1 MKNNILIL
9 LIIYFFS
16 GIAQDS
22 TKVDS
27 VSTGGFNNSNPLR
40 NKTKIRI
47 LAHSLFKEMDTN
59 LISSVLLDPKEDL
72 FTPTFFAVNSG
83 LYKFPFLLNTEDYGW
98 FSTNVMQTYDQLD
111 FKYDSIPELKAKYD
125 HGFPTTHWFTA
136 DFNRKIG
143 ASSLTA
149 KFNRRA
155 SETLYTNTRSFR
167 TNVLIGTEIPIN
179 KNYKLTLGY
188 FRNQAEINENGGI
201 KNIDSIPIVTEF
213 NSLELFSNLNSA
225 KNNIFNQKIHASQ
238 RLIFKES
245 IDSITHQKSNWGL
258 SLVTDFSENRMS
270 FELNE
275 NDIDSGYFLNTF
287 NDTLATFDSVGFK
300 TVTVQPSIF
309 IKNKS
314 GGYNIGYN
322 KKFNDFKGF
331 NDAFAFLKGEFRLK
345 KIPISYSTKYHLEG
359 IWKSNWEVIL
369 RSNYYLRKETG
380 DTVRSNKLL
389 NLTFTSSAKNP
400 EYIFHSFSGNHHQ
413 WENNFKPVS
422 LNKAN
427 LELFFKSITTIVDVE
442 IQNVSNYIYF
452 DQNSLPQQTKKN
464 ITAGKIHVKNQFGK
478 KIIRVYSG
486 IGTQFSTSELIRIP
500 MFFSRNTIS
509 LNFKYRSVPLT
520 LGGTASYFSKYQGL
534 NYNPSIRHYHLGDN
548 MAGGT
553 AVIDWF
559 IAARLGPADLYV
571 KFDNSFYTL
580 NRNLFLGDNYPI
592 YKSYVRFGLK
602 WRLKN

>member
-9 LIIYFFS
+9 FIIYFFS
-16 GIAQDS
+16 GAAQDS
-22 TKVDS
+22 TKIDS
-27 VSTGGFNNSNPLR
+27 VSIGGFNNSNASTNR
-40 NKTKIRI
+40 TKIR
-47 LAHSLFKEMDTN
+47 LLVHPPFKEIDTN

-72 FTPTFFAVNSG
+72 FTPTFFAINSG

-98 FSTNVMQTYDQLD
+98 FSSNVMQTYDQLY
-111 FKYDSIPELKAKYD
+111 FKYDSAPELTAKYD

-143 ASSLTA
+143 ESSLTA

-155 SETLYTNTRSFR
+155 SEALYANTRAFR

-213 NSLELFSNLNSA
+213 NGIELFSNLNSA
-225 KNNIFNQKIHASQ
+225 KNNIFNQKIHVSQ
-238 RLIFKES
+238 SFIFKES
-245 IDSITHQKSNWGL
+245 IDSITNQKSNWGL
-258 SLVTDFSENRMS
+258 NLVTDFSENRIS

-300 TVTVQPSIF
+300 TVTIQPSIF
-309 IKNKS
+309 IKKKS
-314 GGYNIGYN
+314 GVHNIGYN
-322 KKFNDFKGF
+322 KKFNDFEGF
-331 NDAFAFLKGEFRLK
+331 NDAFAFVKGGFRLK

-359 IWKSNWEVIL
+359 IWKNNWEIKF
-369 RSNYYLRKETG
+369 RSDYYLKKEKG
-380 DTVRSNKLL
+380 DTLRDKKLF
-389 NLTFTSSAKNP
+389 NLTFSSSAKHP
-400 EYIFHSFSGNHHQ
+400 EYIFHSFSGNHYQ
-413 WENNFKPVS
+413 WENNFKPVN

-427 LELFFKSITTIVDVE
+427 LELFLSSITTIVDIE
-442 IQNVSNYIYF
+442 IQNVSDYIYF
-452 DQNSLPQQTKKN
+452 DQNSLPQQTNKN
-464 ITAGKIHVKNQFGK
+464 ITAAKIHVKNQFGK
-478 KIIRVYSG
+478 KIIRIYSG
-486 IGTQFSTSELIRIP
+486 IGTQFSTSDLIRIP
-500 MFFSRNTIS
+500 IFFSRNTIS

-520 LGGTASYFSKYQGL
+520 LGGTVSYFSKYKGL
-534 NYNPSIRHYHLGDN
+534 SYNPSIRHYYLGEN

-553 AVIDWF
+553 PVIDWF
-559 IAARLGPADLYV
+559 MTARLGPADLYV
-571 KFDNSFYTL
+571 KYDNSFYTL
-580 NRNLFLGDNYPI
+580 NRNLFLGDEYPI

-602 WRLKN
+602 WRLKD

>member
-9 LIIYFFS
+9 FIIYFFS
-16 GIAQDS
+16 GAAQDS
-22 TKVDS
+22 TKIDS
-27 VSTGGFNNSNPLR
+27 VSIGGFNNSNASTNR
-40 NKTKIRI
+40 TKIR
-47 LAHSLFKEMDTN
+47 LLVHPPFKEIDTN

-72 FTPTFFAVNSG
+72 FTPTFFAINSG

-98 FSTNVMQTYDQLD
+98 FSSNLMQTYDQLY
-111 FKYDSIPELKAKYD
+111 FKYDSVPELTAKYD

-143 ASSLTA
+143 ESSLTA

-155 SETLYTNTRSFR
+155 SEALYANTRAFR

-213 NSLELFSNLNSA
+213 NGIELFSNLNSG
-225 KNNIFNQKIHASQ
+225 KNNIFNQKIHVSQ
-238 RLIFKES
+238 SFIFKES
-245 IDSITHQKSNWGL
+245 IDSITNQKSNWGL
-258 SLVTDFSENRMS
+258 NLVTDFSENRIS

-300 TVTVQPSIF
+300 TVTIQPSIF
-309 IKNKS
+309 IKKKS
-314 GGYNIGYN
+314 GVHNIGYSKN
-322 KKFNDFKGF
+322 FNDFEDF
-331 NDAFAFLKGEFRLK
+331 NDAFAFVKGGFRLK

-359 IWKSNWEVIL
+359 IWKNNWEIKF
-369 RSNYYLRKETG
+369 RSDYYLKKEKG
-380 DTVRSNKLL
+380 DTLRDKKLF
-389 NLTFTSSAKNP
+389 NITFSSSAKHP
-400 EYIFHSFSGNHHQ
+400 EYIFHSFSGNHYQ
-413 WENNFKPVS
+413 WENNFKPVN

-427 LELFFKSITTIVDVE
+427 LELFLSSITTIVDIE
-442 IQNVSNYIYF
+442 IQNVANYIYF
-452 DQNSLPQQTKKN
+452 DQKSLPQQTDKN
-464 ITAGKIHVKNQFGK
+464 ITAAKIHVKNQFGK
-478 KIIRVYSG
+478 KLIRIYSG
-486 IGTQFSTSELIRIP
+486 IGTQFSTSDLIRIP
-500 MFFSRNTIS
+500 IFFSRNTIS

-520 LGGTASYFSKYQGL
+520 LGGTASYFSKYKGL
-534 NYNPSIRHYHLGDN
+534 NYNPSIRHYHLGEN

-559 IAARLGPADLYV
+559 MAARLGPADLYV
-571 KFDNSFYTL
+571 KYDNSFYTL

-602 WRLKN
+602 WRLKD

>member
-9 LIIYFFS
+9 FIIYFFS
-16 GIAQDS
+16 GAAQDS
-22 TKVDS
+22 TKIDS
-27 VSTGGFNNSNPLR
+27 VSIGGFNNSNASTNR
-40 NKTKIRI
+40 TKIR
-47 LAHSLFKEMDTN
+47 LLVHPPFKEIDTN

-72 FTPTFFAVNSG
+72 FTPTFFAINSG

-98 FSTNVMQTYDQLD
+98 FSSNVMQTYDQLY
-111 FKYDSIPELKAKYD
+111 FKYDSVPELTAKYD

-143 ASSLTA
+143 ESSLTA

-155 SETLYTNTRSFR
+155 SEALYANTRSFR

-213 NSLELFSNLNSA
+213 NGIELFSNLNSA
-225 KNNIFNQKIHASQ
+225 KNNIFNQKIHVSQ
-238 RLIFKES
+238 SFIFKES
-245 IDSITHQKSNWGL
+245 IDSITNQKSNWGL
-258 SLVTDFSENRMS
+258 NLVTDFSENRIS

-300 TVTVQPSIF
+300 TVTIQPSIF
-309 IKNKS
+309 IKKKS
-314 GGYNIGYN
+314 GVHNIGYSKN
-322 KKFNDFKGF
+322 FNDFEDF
-331 NDAFAFLKGEFRLK
+331 NDAFAFVKGGFRLK

-359 IWKSNWEVIL
+359 IWKNNWEIKF
-369 RSNYYLRKETG
+369 RSDYYLKKEKG
-380 DTVRSNKLL
+380 DTLRDKKLF
-389 NLTFTSSAKNP
+389 NLTFSSSAKHP
-400 EYIFHSFSGNHHQ
+400 EYIFHSFSGNHYQ
-413 WENNFKPVS
+413 WENNFKPVN

-427 LELFFKSITTIVDVE
+427 LELFLSSITTIVDIE
-442 IQNVSNYIYF
+442 IQNVSDYIYF
-452 DQNSLPQQTKKN
+452 DKNSLPQQTNKN
-464 ITAGKIHVKNQFGK
+464 ITAAKIHVKNQFGK
-478 KIIRVYSG
+478 KLIRIYSG
-486 IGTQFSTSELIRIP
+486 IGTQFSTSDLIRIP
-500 MFFSRNTIS
+500 IFFSRNTIS

-520 LGGTASYFSKYQGL
+520 LGGTASYFSKYKGL
-534 NYNPSIRHYHLGDN
+534 NYNPSIRHYHLGEN

-559 IAARLGPADLYV
+559 MAARLGPADLYV
-571 KFDNSFYTL
+571 KYDNSFYTL

-602 WRLKN
+602 WRLKD